1 MPAIGELTR
10 TGIRRIRGTQA
21 PDVNDGRPVAAALTL
36 QPFDAIVLPTGPIG
50 QPQHAWA
57 GVVRENCPGGP
68 ARTW

>member
-50 QPQHAWA
+50 QP
-57 GVVRENCPGGP
+57 
-68 ARTW
+68 